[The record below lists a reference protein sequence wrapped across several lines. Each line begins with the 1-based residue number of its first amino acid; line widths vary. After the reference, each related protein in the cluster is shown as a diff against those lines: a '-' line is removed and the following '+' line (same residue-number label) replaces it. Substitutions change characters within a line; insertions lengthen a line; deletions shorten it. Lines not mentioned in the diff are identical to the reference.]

1 MSKMTW
7 WNHLLSYIM
16 EVEIERIESEFGYDL
31 SLCISNGRLQLNAN
45 QAIYSWEE
53 KYDNFYKAF
62 QDVNWTNESI
72 ENVLV
77 LGLGLASIPQML
89 EQQFTQKFTYT
100 GVELDPEV
108 IYLAEKY
115 MLGNLE
121 SPIMTIEGDAEIFV
135 RSGES
140 KFDMICID
148 VFQETV
154 IPPTFLTMDF
164 LESISHRLSN
174 DGILFFN
181 HLTGKESERK
191 ETIKYYNTIFKKV
204 FPNGIFKEVGGNHI
218 LQNRISK

>member
-1 MSKMTW
+1 MSKMNW

-16 EVEIERIESEFGYDL
+16 EVEIERVESEFGYDL

-62 QDVNWTNESI
+62 EEIHWDKEEIES
-72 ENVLV
+72 VLV

-89 EQQFTQKFTYT
+89 EQKFNQNFTYT

-115 MLGNLE
+115 MLHQLK
-121 SPIMTIEGDAEIFV
+121 SSLFTIEGDAEVFV
-135 RSGES
+135 YSGTS

-154 IPPTFLTMDF
+154 IPKAFLTKRF
-164 LESISHRLSN
+164 LQAIADRLEP
-174 DGILFFN
+174 GGLLFFN
-181 HLTGKESERK
+181 HLTGKEEERK
-191 ETIKYYNTIFKKV
+191 EAIKYFNTIFKKV
-204 FPNGIFKEVGGNHI
+204 FPDAIYKEVGGNHI

>member
-1 MSKMTW
+1 MSSMNW
-7 WNHLLSYIM
+7 WKRMLSYVM
-16 EVEIERIESEFGYDL
+16 EVEIERIESSFGYDL

-62 QDVNWTNESI
+62 QEIHWNNEKVEDVLI
-72 ENVLV
+72 

-89 EQQFTQKFTYT
+89 EQQFGQSFNYV

-115 MLGNLE
+115 MLGSLE
-121 SPIMTIEGDAEIFV
+121 SPMTTIEGDAEIFV
-135 RSGES
+135 MSGES
-140 KFDMICID
+140 TFDMICID

-154 IPPTFLTMDF
+154 IPEAFLTLEF
-164 LESISHRLSN
+164 LETISRRLN
-174 DGILFFN
+174 DDGLVFFN
-181 HLTGKESERK
+181 HLTGKENERK
-191 ETIKYYNTIFKKV
+191 ETIKYFNSIFKKV
-204 FPNGIFKEVGGNHI
+204 FPKAVFLEVGGNHI